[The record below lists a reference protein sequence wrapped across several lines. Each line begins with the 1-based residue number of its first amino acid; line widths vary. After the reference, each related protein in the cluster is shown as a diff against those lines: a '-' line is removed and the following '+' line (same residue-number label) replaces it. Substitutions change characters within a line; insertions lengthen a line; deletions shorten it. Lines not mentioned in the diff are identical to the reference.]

1 MCAAP
6 RFRSSAGLLGRVS
19 VTLALGLTFACAPD
33 KKVGTS
39 EAAAAKPPTAAI
51 VADDAEDADR
61 GAQEIPADAAG
72 DADEAATD
80 AGAEPAKVADADAGA
95 DDSAP
100 EAAAAG
106 SKVAVAD
113 DAAEEDDPPADAPGK
128 HTVLVL
134 GDSLAA
140 TGFGALLERR
150 LDGHPDIT
158 CYRKAKSSSGLAR
171 PDFFDWMGEAKRQV
185 AARSPDVVVVI
196 IGGNDGQ
203 DLAPQTGKGK
213 RVRWKTDDWSEAYR
227 ERVAKFL
234 DEIRG
239 DGRKVL
245 WLGLPKTG
253 TVSFEKKLDL
263 IREVHQNAMADLDDV
278 EYLDTIQF
286 FVDDDGNLRKTADVG
301 RKKNAE
307 LRADDG
313 IHFTMAGSQYFA
325 DQVYPEVLRV
335 LGVDDA
341 E

>member
-19 VTLALGLTFACAPD
+19 VTLALTLSVACSPD
-33 KKVGTS
+33 KKVGTP

-51 VADDAEDADR
+51 VADDGAAEEIPSAAGSAEDDAAPAENGGAEAVAAAGAEADPAPEEAAA
-61 GAQEIPADAAG
+61 GTEIAAADEASDDEPADAAG
-72 DADEAATD
+72 
-80 AGAEPAKVADADAGA
+80 KR
-95 DDSAP
+95 
-100 EAAAAG
+100 
-106 SKVAVAD
+106 
-113 DAAEEDDPPADAPGK
+113 
-128 HTVLVL
+128 TVLVL

-150 LDGHPDIT
+150 LDGHPDVN
-158 CYRKAKSSSGLAR
+158 CFRKAKSSSGLAR

-203 DLAPQTGKGK
+203 DLTPKTGKGK
-213 RVRWKTDDWSEAYR
+213 RVRWKTDDWNEAYR
-227 ERVAKFL
+227 ERVASFL

-263 IREVHQNAMADLDDV
+263 IREVHQNAIADLEDV

-301 RKKNAE
+301 RKKDAA

-335 LGVDDA
+335 LGIDDA
-341 E
+341 GE

>member
-6 RFRSSAGLLGRVS
+6 RFRSSAGLLGRIS
-19 VTLALGLTFACAPD
+19 VTLALALTFACSPD
-33 KKVGTS
+33 KKVGTP

-51 VADDAEDADR
+51 VADEASEDETPTTAGSAEDEVA
-61 GAQEIPADAAG
+61 PAD
-72 DADEAATD
+72 DD
-80 AGAEPAKVADADAGA
+80 AGAEAAAAAA
-95 DDSAP
+95 DDAP
-100 EAAAAG
+100 EEAAAG
-106 SKVAVAD
+106 TEVAAAD
-113 DAAEEDDPPADAPGK
+113 EASDDDEPADTAGK
-128 HTVLVL
+128 RTVLVL

-150 LDGHPDIT
+150 LDGHPDVT
-158 CYRKAKSSSGLAR
+158 CFRKAKSSSGLAR

-203 DLAPQTGKGK
+203 DLTPKTGKGK
-213 RVRWKTDDWSEAYR
+213 RVRWKTDDWNEAYR
-227 ERVAKFL
+227 ERVASFL

-301 RKKNAE
+301 RKKNAA

-341 E
+341 GE